1 MWCKYFGENEI
12 LHIWDINTIL
22 WFEEEKKILPFY
34 QKVVKY
40 DFEVLLENKI
50 YNKKN

>member
-1 MWCKYFGENEI
+1 MWCKYFGEKWDFTY
-12 LHIWDINTIL
+12 LGHKHDFMIWGRKN
-22 WFEEEKKILPFY
+22 LPFY